1 MLASVQREQD
11 NLAALAVASRQE
23 QLNQQQQQ
31 QQQTLTSLPPPSLAL
46 LLREEEQQQLHL
58 LSQQQQ
64 VQLNVDPAFLARCRG
79 ARGPLLRAMIQ
90 EHTRR
95 GLT

>member
-11 NLAALAVASRQE
+11 DLEAARRGEQGQQRQQQRQQIQQ
-23 QLNQQQQQ
+23 QLLLPPPPQPPPALLQQQQQ
-31 QQQTLTSLPPPSLAL
+31 QLAV
-46 LLREEEQQQLHL
+46 R
-58 LSQQQQ
+58 
-64 VQLNVDPAFLARCRG
+64 LNLDPAFLAKCRNS
-79 ARGPLLRAMIQ
+79 RGPLLRAMIQ

>member
-11 NLAALAVASRQE
+11 DLEAARRGEQGQQRQQQRQQIQQ
-23 QLNQQQQQ
+23 QLLLPSPPQPPPALLQQQQQ
-31 QQQTLTSLPPPSLAL
+31 QQQLAV
-46 LLREEEQQQLHL
+46 R
-58 LSQQQQ
+58 
-64 VQLNVDPAFLARCRG
+64 LNLDPAFLAKCRNS
-79 ARGPLLRAMIQ
+79 RGPLLRAMIQ